1 MLVAGTHYN
10 LQALGPWSL
19 PSFQLCPPQPQPY
32 HLRASS
38 THQHEATPPS
48 RAQAESAPPP
58 RLLGLPSSLSAL
70 TFSDPSNACASL
82 GYWEECQAVIET
94 WHLPCSTAFQ
104 ELSPPLD
111 SKGQF
116 LLSCGLVSP
125 VSLLLNAFRGPGS
138 FSFSVP
144 PMGDRVTVI
153 SAPWETALGELLLPW
168 GAPGLGSRGSQMSY
182 RCSPP
187 QEEEAI
193 LCFPLCPC
201 LGTKSLRSLSKV
213 TRWCKT
219 GVTHKKVQP

>member
-19 PSFQLCPPQPQPY
+19 PSSQLCPPQPQPY

-58 RLLGLPSSLSAL
+58 RLLGLPSSLPAL
-70 TFSDPSNACASL
+70 IFSDPSNACASL
-82 GYWEECQAVIET
+82 GYWEDCQAVIET

-104 ELSPPLD
+104 DLSPLLD

-125 VSLLLNAFRGPGS
+125 VSLLLSTFRGPGA

-153 SAPWETALGELLLPW
+153 SAPW

-182 RCSPP
+182 RCSPL
-187 QEEEAI
+187 QGEEAI

-213 TRWCKT
+213 TRWCKIGIT
-219 GVTHKKVQP
+219 RKKVQP